1 MSRREKSI
9 PKAYRPRASCQL
21 TFDAKRLTRAIS
33 CGMVRGPRWQE
44 DSMKKW
50 LVEGLGVEPVE
61 ADIIIGDEVAVRL
74 ANGHAFMASV
84 RDLFESEDEARR
96 VDVERRVDALE
107 ELADKHDRQRADAE
121 KLAKGHM
128 DDAEWNRAEAA
139 ALRARAKGLRD
150 ALKEV
155 AS

>member
-1 MSRREKSI
+1 
-9 PKAYRPRASCQL
+9 
-21 TFDAKRLTRAIS
+21 
-33 CGMVRGPRWQE
+33 
-44 DSMKKW
+44 MKKW

-61 ADIIIGDEVAVRL
+61 ADIIIGNEVAVRL
-74 ANGHAFMASV
+74 ANGHTFVASV
-84 RDLFESEDEARR
+84 RDLFDSEDEARR

-107 ELADKHDRQRADAE
+107 ELADKHDRQRVEAE

-155 AS
+155 AF